1 MITKRLCLVLGA
13 GASSPYG
20 FPTGGELLSFANKP
34 DDDWWPIAE
43 QLFRAT
49 PTFHQEF
56 LQERIASGAES
67 LDEFVGRQTRF
78 KEYAKAL
85 IAFRIGE
92 CESRSRILGATGS
105 SIDWMTTFIRLLV
118 EGVQLEELGK
128 TELSVVTF
136 NFDRCFEETLLLRL
150 SAIFREAGETDLEA
164 RTRVARALTSWRW
177 PIVHVHG
184 SLGPLNELSGGG
196 RPYEPTLDPKQVLL
210 AAQRL
215 VLLDD
220 AQGDS
225 QEFQRARQ
233 LIRDASFVFFLGFGF
248 HRLNCKR
255 VLPRPWGTSQPIVYG
270 TVQRMSIGRIEKA
283 KQYFLPGPTAQLFD
297 LDSLQLLKNIEHLF
311 SD

>member
-20 FPTGGELLSFANKP
+20 FPTGGDLLSFANKP

-49 PTFHQEF
+49 PEFHQGF
-56 LQERIASGAES
+56 LRERVASGAES
-67 LDEFVGRQTRF
+67 LDEFVGRQTQF
-78 KEYAKAL
+78 KDYAKAL

-92 CESRSRILGATGS
+92 CESRSAILGATGS
-105 SIDWMTTFIRLLV
+105 SSDWMTFFVRRLV
-118 EGVQLEELGK
+118 EGVELEALGK

-150 SAIFREAGETDLEA
+150 SANYREPGETDSQ
-164 RTRVARALTSWRW
+164 ARARVTGAVVRGRW
-177 PIVHVHG
+177 PILHVHG
-184 SLGPLNELSGGG
+184 SLGPLIELAGGG

-220 AQGDS
+220 AQEDS

-233 LIRDASFVFFLGFGF
+233 LIHDATLVFFLGFGF

-255 VLPRPWGTSQPIVYG
+255 VLPRPWGSSQPTVYG
-270 TVQRMSIGRIEKA
+270 TARSMSIGRIEKA

-297 LDSLQLLKNIEHLF
+297 DDSLQLLKNIEHVF